1 MGKLTGKVALITG
14 GSEGIGFATAKE
26 FISEGAFVFITGR
39 RQSVLDEAVKK
50 LGPNSFGVQAD
61 AAKLDDLDKLYA
73 EIKKQKG
80 KLDVVFANAGIYS
93 GAPLSQITEE
103 HFDSIYGVNVKGLV
117 FTVQKA
123 LPLMSKGGSI
133 ILNGS
138 VVAGKGFPGFSV
150 YSSTKAA
157 VRNFARGWTSDLK
170 ELGIRV
176 NVVSPGP
183 IDTPG
188 IHTMGGGSSAV
199 LDSFASA
206 VPLGRAGQPEEI
218 AKAALFLASDDS
230 SFVAGHDLLVDG
242 GIAAI

>member
-80 KLDVVFANAGIYS
+80 KLDIVFANAGIYS
-93 GAPLSQITEE
+93 GASLAQITEE

-123 LPLMSKGGSI
+123 LPLLSKGGSI

-138 VVAGKGFPGFSV
+138 VVSEKGFPAFSV

-188 IHTMGGGSSAV
+188 IHTLGGGSTAA

-218 AKAALFLASDDS
+218 AKAVLFLASDDS